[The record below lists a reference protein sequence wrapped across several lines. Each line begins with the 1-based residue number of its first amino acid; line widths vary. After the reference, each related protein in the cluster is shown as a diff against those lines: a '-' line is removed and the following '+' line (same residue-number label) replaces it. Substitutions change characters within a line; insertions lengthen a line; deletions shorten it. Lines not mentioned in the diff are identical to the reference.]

1 MEAHAKSLCAKVGK
15 KKGVIIIKNLINE
28 DAIESFNLILELHN
42 FKKGLT
48 TKKHLNQTND
58 GSKCVLMSAEE
69 GCSLLEN
76 NNDDELESNEN
87 NNNTR
92 SNNVINDNCIEFENI
107 IIDEISISSDSSSSG
122 KFTPVFHNKKS

>member
-1 MEAHAKSLCAKVGK
+1 MESYASGSHHEVE
-15 KKGVIIIKNLINE
+15 KKGASVIKDLISD
-28 DAIESFNLILELHN
+28 DAMESFNLICELHN

-48 TKKHLNQTND
+48 TKKHLSQTST
-58 GSKCVLMSAEE
+58 GSKFALMSAEE

-92 SNNVINDNCIEFENI
+92 SSNVINDNHIEFENI

-122 KFTPVFHNKKS
+122 EFTPVFHNKKS